1 MGGGIYLIQ
10 DGGQLVEMSEAGY
23 ESEDLLQGLLA
34 QRILELALPLRG
46 RRSQR
51 GHQGHPR
58 IRGRHRRYEP
68 APVRDEIWRAQ
79 GSARSSSGTKVFSRS
94 ARSKKDLPSANL

>member
-34 QRILELALPLRG
+34 QHPNLLAG
-46 RRSQR
+46 DQMDHS
-51 GHQGHPR
+51 HPR
-58 IRGRHRRYEP
+58 RWLL
-68 APVRDEIWRAQ
+68 V
-79 GSARSSSGTKVFSRS
+79 
-94 ARSKKDLPSANL
+94 